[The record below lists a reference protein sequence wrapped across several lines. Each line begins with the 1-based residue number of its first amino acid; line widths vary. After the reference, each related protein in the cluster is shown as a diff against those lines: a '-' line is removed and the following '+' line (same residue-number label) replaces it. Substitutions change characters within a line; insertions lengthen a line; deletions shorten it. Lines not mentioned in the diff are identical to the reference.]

1 MFLRSWLSV
10 RASEPCP
17 IMISNRSKGLLQQIG
32 ARVDFLRKLRAM
44 QHFLSSSLLKATDPV
59 PPPEWWGLGSFLI
72 PLDSGILHRS
82 TFWWVPTQR
91 PPPKIYFSMAL
102 RSGAGEKGGRG
113 GGVDIKWNGLD
124 TKEVI
129 LSTPTDSS
137 CVAGT
142 SFPVQIF
149 LCSSW
154 MTWHGSTFTTKTSKV
169 M

>member
-17 IMISNRSKGLLQQIG
+17 IMISNRSKGLLRQIG
-32 ARVDFLRKLRAM
+32 ARVDFLRKLRAI
-44 QHFLSSSLLKATDPV
+44 QHFPSPSLKATDPV
-59 PPPEWWGLGSFLI
+59 PPPKL
-72 PLDSGILHRS
+72 
-82 TFWWVPTQR
+82 V
-91 PPPKIYFSMAL
+91 
-102 RSGAGEKGGRG
+102 RSGFLTHTPGLRNTPQINSANAATPTKNIIFHGFAKRG
-113 GGVDIKWNGLD
+113 GGWVDIKWNGLR

-149 LCSSW
+149 FCSSW
-154 MTWHGSTFTTKTSKV
+154 MTWHGNTFTTKTSKV

>member
-1 MFLRSWLSV
+1 MVVTIHKTQAKALGSDVWRSFKITCMFLRSWLSV

-59 PPPEWWGLGSFLI
+59 PPPEWWGLGSFPI

-113 GGVDIKWNGLD
+113 GGRYQMEW
-124 TKEVI
+124 
-129 LSTPTDSS
+129 P
-137 CVAGT
+137 
-142 SFPVQIF
+142 
-149 LCSSW
+149 
-154 MTWHGSTFTTKTSKV
+154 WHQGSNPFHSNRL
-169 M
+169 